1 MKRAAVV
8 GAGVFGLSAGRALAQ
23 AGYDVTVFEQFEVGT
38 RFASSS
44 GGSRIFRLSHDEV
57 EDVRLARRAIDAWLS
72 VDPELLIFN
81 GLLEWGEG
89 AQACADALRACGEEH
104 DWLEPADATRRF
116 PEARFDA
123 PVLWQPEAGVVRAD
137 LALQRL
143 AADIE
148 VRDGVRVDDPRAL
161 EADVVVVA
169 AGPWLSRFLD
179 FPLSPCFEEVAHFGG
194 VPEDRPS
201 IRQHSTPSAYG
212 VVTPGVG
219 YKLAVDSPDE
229 RFDPDVPEREVRAAQ
244 IEEVVR
250 LARDRFPGIDPQPV
264 QTEGCL
270 YTLTPD
276 DRFILDQVDGMIV
289 CGGDNGHGFKFG
301 ALMGQFVADIAE
313 GRALPPETDR
323 FRLAGRL
330 RVA

>member
-1 MKRAAVV
+1 MRSAAVV
-8 GAGVFGLSAGRALAQ
+8 GAGVFGLSAGRALAH

-38 RFASSS
+38 RLASSS

-57 EDVRLARRAIDAWLS
+57 EDVRLARLAIDAWLS
-72 VDPELLIFN
+72 VDPDLLIFN
-81 GLLEWGEG
+81 GLLEWGDG
-89 AQACADALRACGEEH
+89 AQACGDALRACGETHE
-104 DWLEPADATRRF
+104 WLEPADAAQRF

-137 LALQRL
+137 RALRRL
-143 AADIE
+143 AGRLE
-148 VRDGVRVDDPRAL
+148 VRAGVRVDDPRAL

-179 FPLSPCFEEVAHFGG
+179 FPLAPCFEEVAYFAG

-201 IRQHSTPSAYG
+201 IRQHGGRSAYG
-212 VVTPGVG
+212 LVTPGVG

-229 RFDPDVPEREVRAAQ
+229 RFDPDRPEREVRSAQ
-244 IEEVVR
+244 IDEVVR
-250 LARDRFPGIDPQPV
+250 LVRDRFPGIDPRPIH
-264 QTEGCL
+264 TEGCL

-276 DRFILDQVDGMIV
+276 GRFILDEVDGVIV

-301 ALMGQFVADIAE
+301 PLMGQFVADLAE
-313 GRALPPETDR
+313 GRPLPPETAR

-330 RVA
+330 PN